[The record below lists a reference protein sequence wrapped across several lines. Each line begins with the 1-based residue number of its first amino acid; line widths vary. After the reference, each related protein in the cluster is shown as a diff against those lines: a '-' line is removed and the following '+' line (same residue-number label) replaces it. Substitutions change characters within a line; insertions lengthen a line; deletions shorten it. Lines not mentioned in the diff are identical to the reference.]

1 MSYSLIRYAF
11 LIPPRKRI
19 KNKVWE
25 LYLFYPFSLASRIA
39 LTVDKTIATHTNFD
53 NI

>member
-1 MSYSLIRYAF
+1 MMLPNS
-11 LIPPRKRI
+11 PKKRI

-25 LYLFYPFSLASRIA
+25 LYLLYPFSLASRIA
-39 LTVDKTIATHTNFD
+39 LTVDKTIATHTNLD

>member
-1 MSYSLIRYAF
+1 MLSNS
-11 LIPPRKRI
+11 PKRQI

-25 LYLFYPFSLASRIA
+25 LYLLYPEIRLSHCL

>member
-1 MSYSLIRYAF
+1 MLSNS
-11 LIPPRKRI
+11 PKRQI

-25 LYLFYPFSLASRIA
+25 LYLLYPEIRLSHCLGM
-39 LTVDKTIATHTNFD
+39 DKTIATHTNFD

>member
-1 MSYSLIRYAF
+1 MSYLLSDML
-11 LIPPRKRI
+11 PNSPKKWI

-25 LYLFYPFSLASRIA
+25 LYLLYPFSLASRIA
-39 LTVDKTIATHTNFD
+39 YGTDKTIATHTNFD

>member
-1 MSYSLIRYAF
+1 MSYLLSDMLPN
-11 LIPPRKRI
+11 PPKKRI

-25 LYLFYPFSLASRIA
+25 LYLLYPFSLASRIA
-39 LTVDKTIATHTNFD
+39 YGTDKTIATHTNFD